1 MSVFS
6 TGPSAGVYTKNTT
19 DVLGLG
25 ATVNAQGAFVASTG
39 PIIRFGATNPSGVV
53 TANAGSLSLSP
64 GAAYISKG
72 GTTWNTLTSVPAGGR
87 GGYQFYAMT
96 TQTANVGDNTSGVL
110 NEIPFTATTYAAN
123 TLAAGST
130 IRVRLAGVFQVAG
143 AAPATTLTVRF
154 DLGPNLAVSVLTGAI
169 AGGLS
174 SPVIL
179 DVQLTALTTGAGGT
193 LTASAQGSYT
203 AIALGS
209 IGSSVPL
216 NTTIS
221 NSLLSFVQ
229 FNNAAVGTN
238 FDITQYNVDF
248 YS

>member
-6 TGPSAGVYTKNTT
+6 TGPGNGIYTKSATN
-19 DVLGLG
+19 VLGLG
-25 ATVNAQGAFVASTG
+25 ATVDANGAFIASTG
-39 PIIRFGATNPSGVV
+39 PTIQFSATNPSGVV
-53 TANAGSLSLSP
+53 TANSGSLALSS
-64 GAAYISKG
+64 GAAYIAKG
-72 GTTWNTLTSVPAGGR
+72 GTTWNTFTTVPAGSK
-87 GGYQFYAMT
+87 GGYQFFAMT

-110 NEIPFTATTYAAN
+110 NEIPFTSTAYAAN
-123 TLAAGST
+123 SLSAGST

-169 AGGLS
+169 AAGLS

-179 DVQLTALTTGAGGT
+179 DVQLTVLTTGAGGT

-221 NSLLSFVQ
+221 NSLMSFVQ

-238 FDITQYNVDF
+238 FDILQYNVDF
-248 YS
+248 YQ